1 MRKYSLIIPSLL
13 LAALIFGIVFQ
24 GCVKPGDSATNSSSS
39 ASEEPEFSLTGEA
52 I

>member
-1 MRKYSLIIPSLL
+1 MRKKFLIISILL
-13 LAALIFGIVFQ
+13 LTAFLLGAIFQ
-24 GCVKPGDSATNSSSS
+24 GCVKPGDSATSNSSS